1 MAGNTATADGGAEG
15 RTRVAETK
23 QKKSPSLSIHP
34 FVSRAAV
41 ELAVWMFVAAHCQL
55 TTGVHLRVGWPKER
69 NLDRQTDSWQLRII
83 ITGNKEPIG
92 FCCRCCRLSLAS
104 LISLQKKKNER
115 VPLAT
120 RRQEEEEGQKRTF
133 FTIEIR
139 VKPILHRCSA
149 VEITVIESGLHAAVT
164 ALIYSSHWWRY
175 SD

>member
-23 QKKSPSLSIHP
+23 KKSPSLSIHP

-41 ELAVWMFVAAHCQL
+41 ELAVWMFVAAYCQL

-104 LISLQKKKNER
+104 LISLPKKKMNVCLSQREG
-115 VPLAT
+115 
-120 RRQEEEEGQKRTF
+120 RRRRRAKENIFHDRNPCQANPSSLLCR
-133 FTIEIR
+133 R
-139 VKPILHRCSA
+139 N
-149 VEITVIESGLHAAVT
+149 
-164 ALIYSSHWWRY
+164 YSH
-175 SD
+175 